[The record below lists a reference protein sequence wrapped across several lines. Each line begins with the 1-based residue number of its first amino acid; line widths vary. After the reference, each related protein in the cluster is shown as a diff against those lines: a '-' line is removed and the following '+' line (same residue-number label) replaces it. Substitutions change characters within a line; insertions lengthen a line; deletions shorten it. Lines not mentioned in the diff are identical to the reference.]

1 MILRLTLRRVGLGLA
16 ALALGG
22 LLVGWSGVIYVG
34 ASGGHWAATEWFLH
48 WVMRNSVRT
57 RALALEAPDLSH
69 PALLDRGAGHYATG
83 CAPCHGAPGE
93 RQNPI
98 VQASLPPPPEFSR
111 RFDEW
116 TPEELFR
123 IVQHGVR
130 YSGMPAWVAIERHDE
145 IWAMV
150 AFLEALPGM
159 TPEEYRRLAFGPGGA
174 RQPSSGLIGI
184 DAINT
189 GGPAPP
195 MQEALADCAR
205 CHGMDGRGREN
216 DAFPIL
222 AGQSEAYLRETLLAF
237 SHGTRHSGMMQ
248 PPAARA
254 DDAVLGEIA
263 GHYARQPRPPVAAA
277 PAEPALL
284 AEGERIAR
292 QGIPA
297 EGVPACLSCHG
308 GAALARNPSYPA
320 LHGQHASY
328 LENQLVQW
336 QAGTRGGG
344 PYRALMQTIAGRL
357 TPEQNKAVAAWFA
370 AQDAA
375 RD

>member
-1 MILRLTLRRVGLGLA
+1 M
-16 ALALGG
+16 
-22 LLVGWSGVIYVG
+22 
-34 ASGGHWAATEWFLH
+34 
-48 WVMRNSVRT
+48 
-57 RALALEAPDLSH
+57 
-69 PALLDRGAGHYATG
+69 
-83 CAPCHGAPGE
+83 
-93 RQNPI
+93 
-98 VQASLPPPPEFSR
+98 
-111 RFDEW
+111 
-116 TPEELFR
+116 
-123 IVQHGVR
+123 VQHGVR

-150 AFLEALPGM
+150 AFLEALPEM

-205 CHGMDGRGREN
+205 CHGMDGRGRDN

-263 GHYARQPRPPVAAA
+263 GHYARQPRPPVAA